1 MRRIFIVSILFILR
15 VTQYFRV
22 SILLKVS
29 NTQYFPGLDTAFT
42 QHYEEI
48 SGDRYCLYFAI
59 RKFLRGLDTA
69 YTHHYPVFSGGRYC
83 LFYAIRIN
91 FVESKLLILRNVQY
105 FPMVDT
111 VYTKR
116 YA

>member
-1 MRRIFIVSILFILR
+1 MRRIFMVSILFILR
-15 VTQYFRV
+15 VMQYFRG

-29 NTQYFPGLDTAFT
+29 NTQYFPGLGTAFT

-48 SGDRYCLYFAI
+48 
-59 RKFLRGLDTA
+59 
-69 YTHHYPVFSGGRYC
+69 SGGRYC

-105 FPMVDT
+105 FAMVDT